1 MIPRIP
7 AKRLLKRTA
16 GWAAQVSPG
25 RAPPPE
31 TPQVCI
37 HVYHRI
43 AKLGFIDP
51 QYDDWNVPPA
61 RFEQHVAALAET
73 SECLALGDLPDRLAK
88 PAQASKP
95 LVCLTFDD
103 GYANF
108 YTEALPVL
116 RHYGVPAALGV
127 VTGMVG
133 SAEPMPFDAWS
144 RKHGR
149 HVPADCWRSLDW
161 AEIEA
166 CVGSGLVTLVS
177 HSHRHAKVPECST
190 AELIDEATRSRAI
203 LHARFGDAHA
213 QGYVYP
219 YGCSRL
225 GYVPSQYVQAV
236 RDAGYRL
243 AMTTDLGLA
252 TAASD
257 PYRLPRVEAHG
268 LDTPGVL
275 RAKARGSLAPFHL
288 INLLRSHQG
297 TK

>member
-1 MIPRIP
+1 MIGRIP
-7 AKRLLKRTA
+7 AKRLLKRAA
-16 GWAAQVSPG
+16 GWASRVGPG
-25 RAPPPE
+25 RAAPPE
-31 TPQVCI
+31 MPRVCI
-37 HVYHRI
+37 YVYHRI
-43 AKLGFIDP
+43 ADLGFIDP

-61 RFEQHVAALAET
+61 RFEQHVATLAET
-73 SECLALGDLPDRLAK
+73 CECLALADLPKRLLER
-88 PAQASKP
+88 PPASKP

-108 YTEALPVL
+108 HTEALPVL

-127 VTGMVG
+127 VTGLVG
-133 SAEPMPFDAWS
+133 SDELMPFDAWS

-149 HVPADCWRSLDW
+149 HTPAHCWRPLDW
-161 AEIEA
+161 SELEA
-166 CVGSGLVTLVS
+166 CVATELVTLVS
-177 HSHRHAKVPECST
+177 HSHRHAKVPECGT
-190 AELIDEATRSRAI
+190 NDLLEEAGRSRDI
-203 LHARFGDAHA
+203 LLARFGEAHA

-225 GYVPSQYVQAV
+225 GYVPPRYVQAV

-252 TAASD
+252 TPASD

-275 RAKARGSLAPFHL
+275 HAKARGSLAPFHL
-288 INLLRSHQG
+288 INLLRSQRG